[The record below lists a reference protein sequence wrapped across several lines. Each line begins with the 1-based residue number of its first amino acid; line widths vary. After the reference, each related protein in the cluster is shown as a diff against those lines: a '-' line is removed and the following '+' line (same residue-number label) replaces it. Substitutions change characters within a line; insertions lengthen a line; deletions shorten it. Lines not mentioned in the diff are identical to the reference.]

1 MNLATLKASASAA
14 ARKSYTVKNMA
25 VAVLTLGILAPL
37 AVLFT
42 TSLTTQESADPIEQT
57 SIRLIEEAL
66 PVAQSIDAPSNFE
79 KATVGERAAYTMA
92 VLDAM
97 QPFDETDSAGRAYS
111 VLPLTDD
118 SGQIVF
124 CVAVEDGEDLH
135 TYGTDPFCN

>member
-1 MNLATLKASASAA
+1 MNLAAFKQRTSAA
-14 ARKSYTVKNMA
+14 ARKTYTVKDMA

-42 TSLTTQESADPIEQT
+42 TSLTAQESTDPVEQT
-57 SIRLIEEAL
+57 SIRLLEEAL

-79 KATVGERAAYTMA
+79 KATVDERAAYTMA

-97 QPFDETDSAGRAYS
+97 HPFDEIDSAGRAYS
-111 VLPLTDD
+111 VLPLAND

-124 CVAVEDGEDLH
+124 CVAVEDGSDLR